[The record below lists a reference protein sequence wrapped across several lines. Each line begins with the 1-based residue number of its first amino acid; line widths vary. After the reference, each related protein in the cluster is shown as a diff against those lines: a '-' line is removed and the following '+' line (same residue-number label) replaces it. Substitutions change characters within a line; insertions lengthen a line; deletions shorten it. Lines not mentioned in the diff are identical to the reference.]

1 MPPELLSLIGNGAIS
16 GIFAYLYWDLKK
28 RYEELLTSR
37 EREIAR
43 LYDLRIFEIK
53 TLANLPTDIEG
64 EYSLPSRAPAKAS

>member
-28 RYEELLTSR
+28 RYEELLAQR
-37 EREIAR
+37 DREIAR

-53 TLANLPTDIEG
+53 TMANLPTDIEG
-64 EYSLPSRAPAKAS
+64 DYTLPSRTTAKA